1 MYLDKRLRPL
11 YVEPNGRFEESTL
24 LVRANIGLRIHTAL
38 TLCLLSY
45 LFEEPTLLEQHRFA
59 IFALVPCMTI

>member
-1 MYLDKRLRPL
+1 MYLDERLRPL

-24 LVRANIGLRIHTAL
+24 LVRANIGLHTAL

-45 LFEEPTLLEQHRFA
+45 LFEEPTLLDQLGLQFCTGSVYDYIVA
-59 IFALVPCMTI
+59 

>member
-24 LVRANIGLRIHTAL
+24 LVRANIGLLIHTAL
-38 TLCLLSY
+38 TLCFLSY
-45 LFEEPTLLEQHRFA
+45 FFEERTLLDQLA
-59 IFALVPCMTI
+59 

>member
-1 MYLDKRLRPL
+1 MYLDERLRPL

-24 LVRANIGLRIHTAL
+24 LVRANIGLHTAL

>member
-24 LVRANIGLRIHTAL
+24 LVRANIGLLMIHTAL
-38 TLCLLSY
+38 TLCFLSY
-45 LFEEPTLLEQHRFA
+45 LFEEPTLLDQLA
-59 IFALVPCMTI
+59 